1 MKHIFR
7 AFARNLAK
15 TSKSS
20 PAASEPAEG
29 IHEEDKPAP
38 EIEVSKTWMAS
49 RAVFI
54 PSLPPALFAPAKGLF
69 SAYPSET
76 IRDWGAKLSES
87 YTKVNSVEK
96 PMDIRRIQPFA
107 TSIKTLSEDI
117 QAPQN
122 RGFYKLPKES
132 LVDNLKDIVKLQQSE
147 DSEQKLPYQKEHA
160 IGYAHT
166 RMPSTYASVY
176 RILHEIK
183 HRIPEFSPK
192 NCIDYGSGTGAASWA
207 ASEVFPDAQI
217 IAIEPSKEMR
227 TVGKKLSIKQPNI
240 KWAESLA
247 NLPSIANE
255 EGLYDLVI
263 CGYVLTEIENPVTRN
278 LILDALWQR
287 NRGVMVFV
295 EPGTPKGFRIIYSI
309 REWCLKTMDRTE
321 SSIVAPCPHDGECP
335 LAAHPKS
342 WCHFSQFTA
351 KYPKT
356 VISRAKGERDFANEK
371 FSYIAVQRGSN
382 PRYLSA
388 STELNLAQQ
397 SFLWPRLVR
406 PTIKRTKHIVFDIC
420 RLNKLERIIISKGR
434 AQKEVYKFLR
444 RAKWGDLWPYKEN
457 EYIDLEKRKMKH
469 AKYRLKRKLRGKE
482 RRLNEKGQSEGTDIE
497 AEKEKIENKKKG
509 EKIEEPGKK
518 FFEKEVNRN
527 KKVKKESEELGQDM
541 EEGKKKKRKAPKG
554 IPEGSFIGK
563 KVEKN
568 DDTQKLEKTGGRKTK
583 KRVSIKSLDN
593 DAENKID

>member
-7 AFARNLAK
+7 AFARNLAR

-20 PAASEPAEG
+20 PAASEPVEG
-29 IHEEDKPAP
+29 SNEENKSAP
-38 EIEVSKTWMAS
+38 QTEVTKSWMAS
-49 RAVFI
+49 RSIFI
-54 PSLPPALFAPAKGLF
+54 NSLPPALFAPAKALF

-76 IRDWGAKLSES
+76 IRNWGGKLSES

-107 TSIKTLSEDI
+107 TSIKTLSDDI

-160 IGYAHT
+160 VGYAHT

-183 HRIPEFSPK
+183 HRLPEFSPK

-207 ASEVFPDAQI
+207 ACEVFPDAQV

-278 LILDALWQR
+278 LVLDALWQR

-321 SSIVAPCPHDGECP
+321 SSIVAPCPHEGECP

-342 WCHFSQFTA
+342 WCHFSQFSA

-356 VISRAKGERDFANEK
+356 VISRAKGEKDFANEK
-371 FSYIAVQRGSN
+371 FSYIAVQRGPN

-388 STELNLAQQ
+388 STQLNLAQQ

-434 AQKEVYKFLR
+434 ANKEVYKFLR
-444 RAKWGDLWPYKEN
+444 RARWGDLWPYKES
-457 EYIDLEKRKMKH
+457 EYIDLEKRKIKH
-469 AKYRLKRKLRGKE
+469 AKYRLKRKLKGKE
-482 RRLNEKGQSEGTDIE
+482 RRLNEKGKSEGTDIE
-497 AEKEKIENKKKG
+497 AEKEKIENKKKSEG
-509 EKIEEPGKK
+509 VEETEEK
-518 FFEKEVNRN
+518 FEKKVNRN
-527 KKVKKESEELGQDM
+527 VKVKKDPEELGLET
-541 EEGKKKKRKAPKG
+541 EEIKKKKRKVPKG
-554 IPEGSFIGK
+554 IPEGSFFDK
-563 KVEKN
+563 KVGNKN
-568 DDTQKLEKTGGRKTK
+568 DTQKLEKTGGRKIK
-583 KRVSIKSLDN
+583 RRVSIKSLEE
-593 DAENKID
+593 DAENKTD